1 MAGVNTLVGSVR
13 QTDRHSL
20 AGLQQIMGMRKK
32 FWPTEPSLH
41 PSVVFVQLFYPSS
54 IKLAGWWIAVAS
66 SQHRPSFS
74 LAIHPSFACLL
85 YLISAKISTFHPSL
99 PHAGQCL
106 NNSWHWFIFLLY
118 SPHSWPLLSVPSIII
133 IPSFMWSAGG
143 VSICLYALSGTDPLH
158 PSVKRTKALGLEPA
172 GLDSV

>member
-13 QTDRHSL
+13 QTDIH
-20 AGLQQIMGMRKK
+20 LQVSNRSWEWGRSSD
-32 FWPTEPSLH
+32 PLSH
-41 PSVVFVQLFYPSS
+41 PSIHPLFFVQLFYPSS